1 MLTILL
7 GQITIKRIKWGSEG
21 GEGGDFLQIVRPI
34 GNILNP
40 LWAFL
45 NSQYY
50 DL

>member
-1 MLTILL
+1 MLIIVF
-7 GQITIKRIKWGSEG
+7 GQSTIKEFKG
-21 GEGGDFLQIVRPI
+21 GQGGDFLGMGRPI

-40 LWAFL
+40 LWVFH